1 MVINKGVEY
10 RHNLCIRRWV
20 SKMWNDYYILWNY
33 AAVSITDIRYMKL
46 EAYEEMK
53 YKFPTSTFV
62 LTIQG
67 EAVVTID
74 NQTYE
79 VSRFYVLHGGKGSK
93 LVIQAGESGLHLYYL
108 MYRAN
113 LPSGGRNDL
122 GRLMERINPFQMNY
136 GFTPD
141 MPTILYEQLKQ
152 MHFCG
157 SKRTPFST
165 FRPRVCSIPLWSRY
179 HHRFLVSPIAIQVLR
194 IRSAKSLKL
203 YSLPTPSHLHF
214 MFWQT

>member
-1 MVINKGVEY
+1 
-10 RHNLCIRRWV
+10 
-20 SKMWNDYYILWNY
+20 MWNDYYILWNY
-33 AAVSITDIRYMKL
+33 AAVSITDIRYMEL
-46 EAYEEMK
+46 EAYEKMK

-67 EAVVTID
+67 DAGVTID

-79 VSRFYVLHGGKGSK
+79 VSRFYIIHGGKGSK
-93 LVIQAGESGLHLYYL
+93 LVIQAGESGLRLYYL
-108 MYRAN
+108 MYKAN

-152 MHFCG
+152 MHFLWDQ
-157 SKRTPFST
+157 RTLFST
-165 FRPRVCSIPLWSRY
+165 FRPRVCSMHLWSRS
-179 HHRFLVSPIAIQVLR
+179 HHRFLVYPIVIQVLW

-203 YSLPTPSHLHF
+203 
-214 MFWQT
+214 